1 MSQAQLIPEVF
12 SPSVSL
18 HAGRP
23 ATTSLEVA
31 NFFGKRRDNICRD
44 IRGLIESTPENFRAL
59 NFEETFR
66 TIPGP
71 NNSERQ
77 ETYFI
82 LYRDGFM
89 LLVMG
94 YTGKKALAMKL
105 AYIEAFNRM
114 EEELARQKE
123 AARNITQD
131 IVDFPGTLS
140 LTPSTT
146 EDRKPLRALVG
157 SWAQVSGLPFAAC
170 WNQLKAAFQLANIRD
185 LPQEWI
191 PDALAWVQAK
201 IDALP
206 KALPPQPERLPLYRN
221 GAFHLPPANNPAHKP
236 GPQEEALMALWK
248 EWGSRTRELEQLFN
262 SLSRDLD
269 ACRGKTFA
277 YAISDLGRH
286 ADTAFST
293 DAMLEG
299 LHASQ
304 DTACDLF
311 RQALH
316 SMSRQLLLSLN
327 VAVAMGR

>member
-1 MSQAQLIPEVF
+1 MTQVLIFNEITL
-12 SPSVSL
+12 SPVTYQNCL
-18 HAGRP
+18 WIR
-23 ATTSLEVA
+23 AT
-31 NFFGKRRDNICRD
+31 
-44 IRGLIESTPENFRAL
+44 
-59 NFEETFR
+59 
-66 TIPGP
+66 
-71 NNSERQ
+71 
-77 ETYFI
+77 
-82 LYRDGFM
+82 
-89 LLVMG
+89 
-94 YTGKKALAMKL
+94 
-105 AYIEAFNRM
+105 
-114 EEELARQKE
+114 ELARALGYSDTRKITHLYERNADEFTPEMTQVIEIADVPEMGTLENLKRKARIFSLRGCHLVAMFARTPVAKAFRRWVLDVLDKLDAE
-123 AARNITQD
+123 QHAARNITQD

-140 LTPSTT
+140 ITPSSVA
-146 EDRKPLRALVG
+146 DRKPLRALVG
-157 SWAQVSGLPFAAC
+157 SWAKLSNAPFDAC
-170 WNQLKAAFQLANIRD
+170 WNQLKAAFQLTSIRD

-191 PDALAWVQAK
+191 PDALAWVQAR

-221 GAFHLPPANNPAHKP
+221 GAFYLPPANNPAHKP

-299 LHASQ
+299 LYASQ
-304 DTACDLF
+304 DTARDLF

>member
-1 MSQAQLIPEVF
+1 MTQALIFNEITL
-12 SPSVSL
+12 SPVTYQNSL
-18 HAGRP
+18 WIR
-23 ATTSLEVA
+23 AT
-31 NFFGKRRDNICRD
+31 
-44 IRGLIESTPENFRAL
+44 
-59 NFEETFR
+59 
-66 TIPGP
+66 
-71 NNSERQ
+71 
-77 ETYFI
+77 
-82 LYRDGFM
+82 
-89 LLVMG
+89 
-94 YTGKKALAMKL
+94 
-105 AYIEAFNRM
+105 
-114 EEELARQKE
+114 ELARALGYSDTRKITHLYERNADEFTPEMTQVIEIADVPEMGTSENLRRKARIFSLRGCHLVAMFARTPVAKAFRRWVLDVLDKLDAE
-123 AARNITQD
+123 QHAAPSSPTPD
-131 IVDFPGTLS
+131 DFTGTLS
-140 LTPSTT
+140 ITPSTT

-170 WNQLKAAFQLANIRD
+170 WNQLKAAFQLTNIRD

-191 PDALAWVQAK
+191 PDAIAWVQK
-201 IDALP
+201 RIDTLP
-206 KALPPQPERLPLYRN
+206 KALPPQPEHLPLYRN
-221 GAFHLPPANNPAHKP
+221 GAFYLPPANNPAHKP

-248 EWGSRTRELEQLFN
+248 EWGSRTRELELLFN

-269 ACRGKTFA
+269 ACRGKTFV

-327 VAVAMGR
+327 VAVALGK

>member
-1 MSQAQLIPEVF
+1 MSQALTFNNVTLTPIPHQN
-12 SPSVSL
+12 SLWIRSV
-18 HAGRP
+18 
-23 ATTSLEVA
+23 
-31 NFFGKRRDNICRD
+31 
-44 IRGLIESTPENFRAL
+44 
-59 NFEETFR
+59 
-66 TIPGP
+66 
-71 NNSERQ
+71 
-77 ETYFI
+77 
-82 LYRDGFM
+82 
-89 LLVMG
+89 
-94 YTGKKALAMKL
+94 
-105 AYIEAFNRM
+105 
-114 EEELARQKE
+114 ELARALGYSDESSVGRIYKRNAEEFTPEMTQVIEISDTVNLTVPARIFSLRGCHLVAMFARTPVAKAFRRWVLDVLDKLDAE
-123 AARNITQD
+123 QHAARNITQD

-140 LTPSTT
+140 LTSSTT

-157 SWAQVSGLPFAAC
+157 SWAKLSNAPFDAC

-191 PDALAWVQAK
+191 PDAIAWVQK
-201 IDALP
+201 RIDALP
-206 KALPPQPERLPLYRN
+206 KALPPQPEHLPLYRD
-221 GAFHLPPANNPAHKP
+221 GAFYLPPANNPAHKP

>member
-1 MSQAQLIPEVF
+1 MTTALTFNDVTLTIIIYQN
-12 SPSVSL
+12 SPWIRAAEL
-18 HAGRP
+18 AHALGYSDTRKITHLYERN
-23 ATTSLEVA
+23 ADE
-31 NFFGKRRDNICRD
+31 F
-44 IRGLIESTPENFRAL
+44 TPEMTQVIEISDVPEMGTLENLKHKARIFSLRGCHLVAMFARTPVAKAFRRWVLDVLDKLDA
-59 NFEETFR
+59 EQHAA
-66 TIPGP
+66 IPAAPTPDDFTGP
-71 NNSERQ
+71 
-77 ETYFI
+77 
-82 LYRDGFM
+82 
-89 LLVMG
+89 
-94 YTGKKALAMKL
+94 
-105 AYIEAFNRM
+105 
-114 EEELARQKE
+114 
-123 AARNITQD
+123 
-131 IVDFPGTLS
+131 LS
-140 LTPSTT
+140 LTPSSVA
-146 EDRKPLRALVG
+146 DRRPLRALVG

-170 WNQLKAAFQLANIRD
+170 WNQLKAAFNLANIKE

-191 PDALAWVQAK
+191 PDALAWVQAR

-221 GAFHLPPANNPAHKP
+221 GAFYLPPANNPAHKP

>member
-1 MSQAQLIPEVF
+1 MEMALTFNDVTLSPISHQNNLWIRAVELAHALGYAQENSVSRIYRSNSNEFTPDMTQVIEIFDGADSALSTKARIFSLRGCHLVAMFARTPVAKAFRRWVLDVLDKLDAEQRAA
-12 SPSVSL
+12 SPS
-18 HAGRP
+18 P
-23 ATTSLEVA
+23 
-31 NFFGKRRDNICRD
+31 
-44 IRGLIESTPENFRAL
+44 TP
-59 NFEETFR
+59 
-66 TIPGP
+66 
-71 NNSERQ
+71 
-77 ETYFI
+77 
-82 LYRDGFM
+82 DGF
-89 LLVMG
+89 
-94 YTGKKALAMKL
+94 TG
-105 AYIEAFNRM
+105 
-114 EEELARQKE
+114 
-123 AARNITQD
+123 
-131 IVDFPGTLS
+131 PLS
-140 LTPSTT
+140 LTPSSVA
-146 EDRKPLRALVG
+146 DRRPLRALVG

-170 WNQLKAAFQLANIRD
+170 WNQLKAAFNLANIKE

-191 PDALAWVQAK
+191 PDALAWVQAR

-221 GAFHLPPANNPAHKP
+221 GAFYLPPANNPAHKP